1 MNTVCDEILLDDNQR
16 VSYTELFLMMALRQ
30 VTWHYVESTLM
41 LFTQNNSR
49 SKGVGLGVQCTSD
62 IDKLDR
68 LHIRQRISS

>member
-30 VTWHYVESTLM
+30 VTWHYMESRLM

-49 SKGVGLGVQCTSD
+49 SKGVGLGVQRASD
-62 IDKLDR
+62 IKLDR
-68 LHIRQRISS
+68 LHIPQRISS